1 MEAVNIFVTRN
12 HSEQDWSVKID
23 GTLYDHIS
31 TKTLD
36 DLVEYA
42 VVVAQQHLLEGE
54 ALTYSSENESVSY
67 PSD

>member
-31 TKTLD
+31 TRTLD

-42 VVVAQQHLLEGE
+42 VVVAQQHLLESE
-54 ALTYSSENESVSY
+54 TSTDSSEKESVSC